1 MCIFCTVC
9 IYPGRD
15 SFCGWPSQEE
25 FEAGDEAIKAVDA
38 REKRE
43 AERKA
48 AGEVEAE
55 EEEEEEG
62 EAAKEGEVSAGVPPP
77 LHSCHRLP
85 RVLDI

>member
-1 MCIFCTVC
+1 M
-9 IYPGRD
+9 
-15 SFCGWPSQEE
+15 FCGWPLQEE

-55 EEEEEEG
+55 EEDDG
-62 EAAKEGEVSAGVPPP
+62 EAAAEGEVCARTVNIQQLS
-77 LHSCHRLP
+77 
-85 RVLDI
+85 